1 MTALSVLLQSIP
13 GKYVACSLNLIIET
27 TETIEITIDI
37 IIEMEEM
44 IIVKIITVIIITGL
58 TIIINDH

>member
-1 MTALSVLLQSIP
+1 MIIE
-13 GKYVACSLNLIIET
+13 KDIIET
-27 TETIEITIDI
+27 TETTIDI